1 MKVLGKINNVL
12 SFAETSFIILILSI
26 MVLLAF
32 LQVILRNVFLS
43 GIIWGDTFLRHLVLW
58 LGFLGAALASERG
71 KHISIDLVGR
81 FVKGKTSI
89 VIQLITNLFAMAIS
103 YLLARAG
110 WTFLQSEIDSG
121 DILFSIGEKSLPT
134 WWFEIIIPSGFGLI
148 SFHFLIRVIE
158 QIILLIRPHPSTKS
172 E

>member
-1 MKVLGKINNVL
+1 MKLLNKINNVL
-12 SFAETSFIILILSI
+12 TFVEKFCIITILSL

-32 LQVILRNVFLS
+32 LQVVLRNVFSS

-58 LGFLGAALASERG
+58 IGFLGATLAAERG

-81 FVKGKTSI
+81 FVKGKMAI
-89 VIQLITNLFAMAIS
+89 VIQLITNSFATIIS

-110 WTFLQSEIDSG
+110 WIFLQSEIDSG
-121 DILFSIGEKSLPT
+121 DILFSIGEKSIFT
-134 WWFEIIIPSGFGLI
+134 WWFEIIIPLGFGLI
-148 SFHFLIRVIE
+148 SFHFFIRAVE
-158 QIILLIRPHPSTKS
+158 HIISLVHYQPSTKS